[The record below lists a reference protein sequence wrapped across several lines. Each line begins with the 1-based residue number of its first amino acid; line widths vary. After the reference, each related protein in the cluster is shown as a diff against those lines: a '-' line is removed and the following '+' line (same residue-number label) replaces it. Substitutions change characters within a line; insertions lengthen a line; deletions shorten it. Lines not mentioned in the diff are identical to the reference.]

1 MSFEYKQIIN
11 IYIHMEFI
19 YFMHTIPYD
28 GYIKIGKTKVST
40 KRRLSNLNTGNRIDL
55 YVYKDI
61 YVPVALN
68 LESRVHKLLD
78 DRRDKREWFRLE
90 LHEVDNLVE
99 ILTFNHT
106 IYTGNVIDK
115 EVIDLALDGI
125 VKEEEDDEDEEDNE
139 IDEIDENDENETKP
153 VKEIIKKF
161 QCPNCLEKFQFKSYY
176 ERHIFSTRTCKK
188 VKVDKEGNIISTK
201 KYQCENC
208 GTSFTKNN
216 NLTRHKTTWCK
227 KSN

>member
-1 MSFEYKQIIN
+1 
-11 IYIHMEFI
+11 MEFI
-19 YFMHTIPYD
+19 YFLHTIPYD
-28 GYIKIGKTKVST
+28 GYIKVGKTKVST

-55 YVYKDI
+55 YVYKEI

-115 EVIDLALDGI
+115 DVIDLALDDI
-125 VKEEEDDEDEEDNE
+125 VKEDEDEDEEDNE
-139 IDEIDENDENETKP
+139 DNVKDIEECKNKPKVIIDKPHKCDNCLKSFNQFWQLERHLVALRQCRKITKDENGNL
-153 VKEIIKKF
+153 ISWKKF
-161 QCPNCLEKFQFKSYY
+161 QCKNCNEYFVSEYTLN
-176 ERHIFSTRTCKK
+176 RH
-188 VKVDKEGNIISTK
+188 
-201 KYQCENC
+201 
-208 GTSFTKNN
+208 KNN
-216 NLTRHKTTWCK
+216 AC
-227 KSN
+227 